1 MTYMVMIF
9 MPRGR
14 KNIEKN
20 SNEKEKEMSVFDESL
35 KLHEKN
41 KGKIEV
47 VSKVKVENKEDLSLA
62 YSPGVAE
69 PCKKIAE
76 NKEDVYKYTSKGNM
90 IAVVTDGSAV
100 LGLGNIGPE
109 AALPVME
116 GKAILFKEFA
126 GVDAFPICLDTQDTE
141 EIIKTVK
148 LLAPG
153 LGGINLE
160 DISAP
165 RCIEIESR
173 LKEELDIPVFH
184 DDQHGTAIVVTAGLI
199 NAYRFLGKD
208 LKNAKVVVN
217 GAGAAGS
224 SICKMIKELGVSDI
238 IAVDKAGILNRDDI
252 GRYNGL
258 HRELAG
264 ITNINNKKGTLGD
277 ALEGADIFIGVSAGN
292 ILKKDM
298 IRKMNKDAVIF
309 AMANPVPE
317 IMPEDAL
324 EAGAAVVGTGR
335 SDYPNQINNVLA
347 FPGLFRGALE
357 AKSKKI
363 TEDMKIEAA
372 KAIAYIL
379 EDDDL
384 KRDYIIPDVFD
395 KRVVESVAEAVK
407 NVAVNSGICR

>member
-1 MTYMVMIF
+1 
-9 MPRGR
+9 
-14 KNIEKN
+14 
-20 SNEKEKEMSVFDESL
+20 MSVFDESL

-47 VSKVKVENKEDLSLA
+47 ISKVKVENMEDLSLA

-69 PCKKIAE
+69 PCKRIAE
-76 NKEDVYKYTSKGNM
+76 NKENVYKYTSKGNM

-141 EIIKTVK
+141 EIIRTVK

-173 LKEELDIPVFH
+173 LKKELDIPVFH

-199 NAYRFLGKD
+199 NAYRFLGKN
-208 LKNAKVVVN
+208 LKDARVVVN

-238 IAVDKAGILNRDDI
+238 IAVDKTGILNRDDI
-252 GRYNGL
+252 KDYNEL
-258 HRELAG
+258 HKELAE
-264 ITNINNKKGTLGD
+264 ITNINNKKGTLSD
-277 ALEGADIFIGVSAGN
+277 ALEGSDIFIGVSAGN

-298 IRKMNKDAVIF
+298 VKKMNKDAVIF

-324 EAGAAVVGTGR
+324 EAGAAIVGTGR

-347 FPGLFRGALE
+347 FPGLFKGALE

-379 EDDDL
+379 NDDDL
-384 KRDYIIPDVFD
+384 RKDYIIPDVFD

-407 NVAVNSGICR
+407 KVAVSSGICR

>member
-1 MTYMVMIF
+1 
-9 MPRGR
+9 
-14 KNIEKN
+14 
-20 SNEKEKEMSVFDESL
+20 MSVFDESL

-47 VSKVKVENKEDLSLA
+47 ISKVKEENKEDLSLA

-69 PCKKIAE
+69 PCKRIAE
-76 NKEDVYKYTSKGNM
+76 NKENVYKYTSKGNM

-141 EIIKTVK
+141 EIIRTVK
-148 LLAPG
+148 LLGPG

-173 LKEELDIPVFH
+173 LKKELDIPVFH

-199 NAYRFLGKD
+199 NAYRFLGKN
-208 LKNAKVVVN
+208 LKDARVVVN

-238 IAVDKAGILNRDDI
+238 IAVDKTGILNRDDI
-252 GRYNGL
+252 KDYNEL
-258 HRELAG
+258 HKELAG
-264 ITNINNKKGTLGD
+264 ITNINNKKGTLTD
-277 ALEGADIFIGVSAGN
+277 ALEGSDIFIGVSAGN

-298 IRKMNKDAVIF
+298 VKKMNKDAVIF

-324 EAGAAVVGTGR
+324 EAGAAIVGTGR

-347 FPGLFRGALE
+347 FPGLFKGALE

-379 EDDDL
+379 NDDDL
-384 KRDYIIPDVFD
+384 RKDYIIPDVFD

-407 NVAVNSGICR
+407 KVAVSSGICR

>member
-1 MTYMVMIF
+1 
-9 MPRGR
+9 
-14 KNIEKN
+14 
-20 SNEKEKEMSVFDESL
+20 MSVFDESL

-47 VSKVKVENKEDLSLA
+47 ISKVKVENMEDLSLA

-69 PCKKIAE
+69 PCKRIAE
-76 NKEDVYKYTSKGNM
+76 NKENVYKYTSKGNM

-141 EIIKTVK
+141 EIIRTVK

-173 LKEELDIPVFH
+173 LKKELDIPVFH

-199 NAYRFLGKD
+199 NAYRFLGKN
-208 LKNAKVVVN
+208 LKDARVVVN
-217 GAGAAGS
+217 GAGAAVS

-238 IAVDKAGILNRDDI
+238 IAVDKTGILNRDDI
-252 GRYNGL
+252 KDYNEL
-258 HRELAG
+258 HKELAE
-264 ITNINNKKGTLGD
+264 ITNINNKKGTLSD
-277 ALEGADIFIGVSAGN
+277 ALEGSDIFIGVSAGN

-298 IRKMNKDAVIF
+298 VKKMNKDAVIF

-324 EAGAAVVGTGR
+324 EAGAAIVGTGR

-347 FPGLFRGALE
+347 FPGLFKGALE

-379 EDDDL
+379 NDDDL
-384 KRDYIIPDVFD
+384 KKDYIIPDVFD

-407 NVAVNSGICR
+407 KVAVSSGICR

>member
-1 MTYMVMIF
+1 
-9 MPRGR
+9 
-14 KNIEKN
+14 
-20 SNEKEKEMSVFDESL
+20 MSVFDESL

-47 VSKVKVENKEDLSLA
+47 ISKVKVENKDDLSLA

-69 PCKKIAE
+69 PCKRIAE
-76 NKEDVYKYTSKGNM
+76 NKENVYKYTSKGNM

-141 EIIKTVK
+141 EIIRTVK

-173 LKEELDIPVFH
+173 LKKELDIPVFH

-199 NAYRFLGKD
+199 NAYRFLGKN
-208 LKNAKVVVN
+208 LKDARVVVN

-238 IAVDKAGILNRDDI
+238 IAVDKTGILNRDDI
-252 GRYNGL
+252 KDYNEL
-258 HRELAG
+258 HKELAE
-264 ITNINNKKGTLGD
+264 ITNINNKKGTLSD
-277 ALEGADIFIGVSAGN
+277 ALEGSDIFIGVSAGN

-298 IRKMNKDAVIF
+298 VKKMNKDAVIF

-324 EAGAAVVGTGR
+324 EAGAVIVGTGR

-347 FPGLFRGALE
+347 FPGLFKGALE

-379 EDDDL
+379 NDDDL
-384 KRDYIIPDVFD
+384 KKDYIIPDVFD

-407 NVAVNSGICR
+407 KVAVSSGICR

>member
-1 MTYMVMIF
+1 
-9 MPRGR
+9 
-14 KNIEKN
+14 
-20 SNEKEKEMSVFDESL
+20 MSVYDDSL
-35 KLHEKN
+35 KLHEEN

-47 VSKVKVENKEDLSLA
+47 RSKVKVENKEELSLA

-69 PCKKIAE
+69 PCKKIVE
-76 NKEDVYKYTSKGNM
+76 NGENIYKYTSKGNM
-90 IAVVTDGSAV
+90 VGVVTDGSAV

-126 GVDAFPICLDTQDTE
+126 DIDAIPICLDTQDVE

-148 LLAPG
+148 LMSPS

-165 RCIEIESR
+165 RCIEIEKR

-184 DDQHGTAIVVTAGLI
+184 DDQHGTAIVVAAGLI

-208 LKNAKVVVN
+208 LKKAKIVIN

-224 SICKMIKELGVSDI
+224 SVCKLVKVLGVEDI
-238 IAVDKAGILNRDDI
+238 IIVDKDGILNRNKLEK
-252 GRYNGL
+252 YNEL
-258 HRELAG
+258 HKELAK
-264 ITNINNKKGTLGD
+264 ITNMENKDGS
-277 ALEGADIFIGVSAGN
+277 LEEAVNKADVFIGVSIGN
-292 ILKKDM
+292 VLTKEM
-298 IRKMNKDAVIF
+298 VSKMNKDAVIF
-309 AMANPVPE
+309 AMANPTPE
-317 IMPEDAL
+317 IMPEQAL
-324 EAGAAVVGTGR
+324 EAGARIVGTGR

-347 FPGLFRGALE
+347 FPGLFRGALD

-363 TEDMKIEAA
+363 TEEMKMEAA

-379 EDDDL
+379 ADEEL
-384 KRDYIIPDVFD
+384 REDYIIPDVFD
-395 KRVVESVAEAVK
+395 KRVVKKVADAVSK
-407 NVAVNSGICR
+407 IAKESGICRV